1 MFERGIVKGLSEI
14 FEFLTEFN
22 FISVF
27 VRLFL
32 AGLFGGIIG
41 LERGIKRRPAGLRTF
56 SLVCV
61 GAAMAMISNEYL
73 FLTHNQI
80 GDVSR
85 MSSQV
90 ISGIGFL
97 GAGTIILKGDNKTK
111 GLTTAASLWA
121 TATIGIC
128 LGEGFYLG
136 AFFGFILIMFITVLL
151 YKIDEIVNIKS
162 KVIELY
168 VKLNGKESILF
179 FMDYIER
186 NEFEITSFQKDSVIN
201 GNNEFFM
208 IFVEFNMKNKE
219 ISDNIINEIALIKGV
234 EFVKEIK

>member
-111 GLTTAASLWA
+111 G
-121 TATIGIC
+121 
-128 LGEGFYLG
+128 
-136 AFFGFILIMFITVLL
+136 
-151 YKIDEIVNIKS
+151 
-162 KVIELY
+162 
-168 VKLNGKESILF
+168 GK
-179 FMDYIER
+179 
-186 NEFEITSFQKDSVIN
+186 
-201 GNNEFFM
+201 
-208 IFVEFNMKNKE
+208 
-219 ISDNIINEIALIKGV
+219 
-234 EFVKEIK
+234 